1 MFISDIFSKLFF
13 IKSYGGIHFLD
24 VVERKQ
30 EAQAISLIDHLR
42 NVLINCFSI
51 IFHFGKTFSSKGAKL
66 SGKKIKSEF
75 PANMRIYTSKLQSFT
90 KFS

>member
-30 EAQAISLIDHLR
+30 EAQAISLIA
-42 NVLINCFSI
+42 CW
-51 IFHFGKTFSSKGAKL
+51 
-66 SGKKIKSEF
+66 
-75 PANMRIYTSKLQSFT
+75 
-90 KFS
+90 